1 MTTVI
6 AFDVNE
12 TLLDLRALDPHFE
25 VLFGSAALR
34 AQWFAQM
41 LQLSFVGGLTGHYV
55 DFTAAQRAALQMLGE
70 RQGVALDDATVTETV
85 DRMRTLPP
93 HPEVAE
99 TLRTL
104 AGTTLRLVALTN
116 STAEVAQAQLTHAGL
131 RDLFE
136 AALSADTVRASSQ
149 RLPPTSTSPRNAASR
164 CLRCGSSPPTP
175 GTCRARSPPAP
186 RPRSWRARGWSSLR
200 SAPHLTSS
208 APTLPRSR
216 SSSSSAISA
225 DRVIRQVAVT
235 HRDSDHLPDDGS
247 MAP

>member
-41 LQLSFVGGLTGHYV
+41 LQLSFVGGLTGEYV
-55 DFTAAQRAALQMLGE
+55 DFTTAQRAALRMLGE
-70 RQGVALDDATVTETV
+70 RQGVALDDATVAELV

-99 TLRTL
+99 TLRRL
-104 AGTTLRLVALTN
+104 AGTSLRLVALTN
-116 STAEVAQAQLTHAGL
+116 STAEVAEAQLRHAGL

-136 AALSADTVRASSQ
+136 AVFSADAVRALKPAAAAYRHVAEQ
-149 RLPPTSTSPRNAASR
+149 CGVALAEVRLVAAHAWDVSGALAAGARAAFVARPGMVLSP
-164 CLRCGSSPPTP
+164 LG
-175 GTCRARSPPAP
+175 PAP
-186 RPRSWRARGWSSLR
+186 DVVGTDLVEVAEL
-200 SAPHLTSS
+200 
-208 APTLPRSR
+208 
-216 SSSSSAISA
+216 
-225 DRVIRQVAVT
+225 VIE
-235 HRDSDHLPDDGS
+235 RDLS
-247 MAP
+247 